1 MEISGSQLIPASR
14 DAVWS
19 ALNDAEILKASIPG
33 CDSLEKTSDTEMTA
47 AVTSKIGPVKAKF
60 KGAVTLENINAPES
74 YTIVGEGKG
83 GVAGFAKGSADVKL
97 TEAEGGTL
105 LEYTAKA
112 QVGGKLAQLGSR
124 LIDSTAKKMAEDF
137 FAKFSEAV
145 AGPSETVAEAS
156 AGSAQELDPGVAEEA
171 KRLAVEEASAGVVH
185 ALEDAEH
192 VVEDQLHK
200 AEENIEA
207 AAGRGAFG
215 GPMVWGM
222 IALAGLIIVLA
233 LAS

>member
-33 CDSLEKTSDTEMTA
+33 CESLEKTSDTEMTA

-97 TEAEGGTL
+97 TETDGGTL

-124 LIDSTAKKMAEDF
+124 LIDSTAKKMAEEF
-137 FAKFSEAV
+137 FTKFSEAV
-145 AGPSETVAEAS
+145 AGPAATMAEAS
-156 AGSAQELDPGVAEEA
+156 AGNAEELDPGVAEEA
-171 KRLAVEEASAGVVH
+171 KRLAMEDAPETVVH
-185 ALEDAEH
+185 AIGDAEH
-192 VVEDQLHK
+192 AVEEQIHK

-207 AAGRGAFG
+207 AAGRGVFG

-222 IALAGLIIVLA
+222 VALGGLIVILA
-233 LAS
+233 LVS

>member
-1 MEISGSQLIPASR
+1 MDISGSQVIAASR
-14 DAVWS
+14 DAVWA

-33 CDSLEKTSDTEMTA
+33 CESLEKTSDTEMTA

-97 TEAEGGTL
+97 TEVEGGTL

-145 AGPSETVAEAS
+145 AGPAAPRQKKPPKQLRRHLRATPRNWIPALQKKPSGLPLKTPLQ
-156 AGSAQELDPGVAEEA
+156 GSFTLWKKLNTPSKTSCTRRKKTLKRRPGVVP
-171 KRLAVEEASAGVVH
+171 LAAPWS
-185 ALEDAEH
+185 
-192 VVEDQLHK
+192 
-200 AEENIEA
+200 
-207 AAGRGAFG
+207 G
-215 GPMVWGM
+215 G
-222 IALAGLIIVLA
+222 
-233 LAS
+233 